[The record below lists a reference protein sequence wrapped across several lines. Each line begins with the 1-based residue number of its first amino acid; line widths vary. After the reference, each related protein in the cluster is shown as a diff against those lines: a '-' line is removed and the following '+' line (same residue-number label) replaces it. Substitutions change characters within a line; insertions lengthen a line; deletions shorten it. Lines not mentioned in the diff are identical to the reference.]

1 MIMIMTNDE
10 IYTHTRQLMDAFQ
23 DGEQRL
29 PIKVNFYLQ
38 KNKNTLLALAQDI
51 EKARIEIAQTYG
63 TLDESGEQYQIPE
76 EKLADAS
83 KELEDLFNLEQ
94 DVNIYTIS
102 IDSLSDDLTLTTA
115 QMDAIMFMID

>member
-1 MIMIMTNDE
+1 MIMTNNE
-10 IYTHTRQLMDAFQ
+10 IYTYTRQLMEAFQ

-29 PIKVNFYLQ
+29 PVKVNFYLQ

-63 TLDESGEQYQIPE
+63 TLDETGEQYQIPN

-83 KELEDLFNLEQ
+83 KELDDLFNLEQ
-94 DVNIYTIS
+94 EVNISKIN

-115 QMDAIMFMID
+115 QMEAIMFMVD

>member
-1 MIMIMTNDE
+1 MMMTNNE
-10 IYTHTRQLMDAFQ
+10 IYTYTRQLMDAFQ

-51 EKARIEIAQTYG
+51 EKARLEIAQTYG
-63 TLDESGEQYQIPE
+63 VLDESGEQYQIPND
-76 EKLADAS
+76 KLADAS

-94 DVNIYTIS
+94 DVNICKIS

-115 QMDAIMFMID
+115 QMEAIMFMVD

>member
-1 MIMIMTNDE
+1 MIMTNNE
-10 IYTHTRQLMDAFQ
+10 IYNYTRQLMEAFQ

-51 EKARIEIAQTYG
+51 EKARIEIAQNYG
-63 TLDESGEQYQIPE
+63 ELDESGQQYQIPAD
-76 EKLADAS
+76 KLDAAA
-83 KELEDLFNLEQ
+83 KELEDLFTLEQ
-94 DVNIYTIS
+94 DVNIYKIN

-115 QMDAIMFMID
+115 QMEAIMFMVD

>member
-1 MIMIMTNDE
+1 MIMTNNE
-10 IYTHTRQLMDAFQ
+10 IYNYTRQLMEAFQ

-51 EKARIEIAQTYG
+51 EKARLEIAQNYG
-63 TLDESGEQYQIPE
+63 ELDESGEQYQIPND
-76 EKLADAS
+76 KLAAAS

-94 DVNIYTIS
+94 DVNICKIN

-115 QMDAIMFMID
+115 QMEAIMFMVD

>member
-1 MIMIMTNDE
+1 MVMTNNE
-10 IYTHTRQLMDAFQ
+10 IYNYTRQLMDAFQ

-51 EKARIEIAQTYG
+51 EKARLEIAQNYG
-63 TLDESGEQYQIPE
+63 ELDESGEQYQIPND
-76 EKLADAS
+76 KLAAAS

-94 DVNIYTIS
+94 DVNICKIN

-115 QMDAIMFMID
+115 QMEAIMFMVD

>member
-1 MIMIMTNDE
+1 MTMTNNE
-10 IYTHTRQLMDAFQ
+10 IYIYTRQLMEAFQ

-51 EKARIEIAQTYG
+51 EKARLEIAQNYG
-63 TLDESGEQYQIPE
+63 ELDESGEKYQIPND
-76 EKLADAS
+76 KLEAAS

-94 DVNIYTIS
+94 DVNIYKIN

-115 QMDAIMFMID
+115 QMEAIMFMVD